1 MSLSFKI
8 TVSTLAL
15 LFFGVLVSIISFVA
29 MSASKAKSERIALSL
44 IPLTDISGDIL
55 SSINIMSLAAS
66 NYIYREQQ
74 ADYDTFYQYLPVIKK
89 DVEDAANLI
98 ETSEDAEVKK
108 LSADLSDLRKNLEL
122 FTASFQKSKTLT
134 EQTNEAIKKVAALSD
149 GIGND
154 VAAIGRAFNRIGYAT
169 SDGTVKGRAQ
179 RYVDAIFPLIATNA
193 TIKDTFQLAV
203 LNRNVNTL
211 TGIFP
216 TVDAFVAEL
225 KAMGAEVTTPEIKTI
240 FEGMFKKV
248 DESIKNVGILSES
261 LDGLEKENAEQHML
275 AAILTNAAMDI
286 SNNATKTTKE
296 FSDTLFSSMSLSQK
310 LVILFASLL
319 LAVGVFSLIFLN
331 INVTKKI
338 QGFVH
343 IMQDFTAGDADLT
356 KRINVSSSDE
366 LGKLGIYLNNFVE
379 KLQGILRK
387 VRESSDDVAS
397 GNTELAA
404 TVEQL
409 SNTFNM
415 QSEQVSSVAANMSDI
430 DTSSKVIL
438 DHLAHNITKTVSSG
452 KGVSEGGANLRDIMD
467 MMKGVEEQTGK
478 LSTTVKSLVESST
491 HIGEILNVINDIA
504 DQTNLLALNA
514 AIEAARAGDAG
525 RGFAVVA
532 DEVRKLAERTQKS
545 TSEIAAIIN
554 TLQQESSNASKEME
568 KTTKGVATGL
578 DSITNTNVI
587 MLDVVNSTKEVTEST
602 DRISSDIKSQ
612 FKLITSVNDNT
623 QALATGVE
631 ESVQM
636 LSEVSATVVHL
647 QHQAEN
653 LKYIVSQFKV

>member
-8 TVSTLAL
+8 TVSTLSL
-15 LFFGVLVSIISFVA
+15 LLFGVLVSVISSAA

-55 SSINIMSLAAS
+55 SNINNMSLAAGNFIS
-66 NYIYREQQ
+66 REQQ
-74 ADYDTFYQYLPVIKK
+74 AYYDAFYKSLPEIKK
-89 DVEDAANLI
+89 QIEEAAKLI
-98 ETSEDAEVKK
+98 ETSEEAEVKK
-108 LSADLSDLRKNLEL
+108 LSADLFDLRNNLEL
-122 FTASFQKSKTLT
+122 FTASFQRSKTLID
-134 EQTNEAIKKVAALSD
+134 QTNGAIKKVLELSD
-149 GIGND
+149 GIGDD
-154 VAAIGRAFNRIGYAT
+154 VAAVGKAFNRIGYTAT
-169 SDGTVKGRAQ
+169 DSAMKRNAQ
-179 RYVDAIFPLIATNA
+179 RYVDAIFPLIATNS

-203 LNRNVNTL
+203 VNRNVNTL
-211 TGIFP
+211 TEIFP

-225 KAMGAEVTTPEIKTI
+225 KAMDAEIETPEVNGI
-240 FEGMFKKV
+240 FAGMYKKI
-248 DESIKNVGILSES
+248 DESVSNVGILSES
-261 LDGLEKENAEQHML
+261 LGGLEKENIEQQML
-275 AAILTNAAMDI
+275 AAILTTAARDI
-286 SNNATKTTKE
+286 SNNATLTTKE
-296 FSDTLFSSMSLSQK
+296 FSDTLYSSMSLSQK
-310 LVILFASLL
+310 LVIVFASLL
-319 LAVGVFSLIFLN
+319 LAMGAVSLIFLN
-331 INVTKKI
+331 RNVIKKI
-338 QGFVH
+338 QGFVY
-343 IMQDFTAGDADLT
+343 IMQDFTAGEADLT
-356 KRINVSSSDE
+356 KRINISSSDE
-366 LGKLGIYLNNFVE
+366 LGKLGVYLNDFVD
-379 KLQGILRK
+379 KLQMILRQ

-404 TVEQL
+404 AIEQL

-438 DHLAHNITKTVSSG
+438 DNLAQNITKSLSSG
-452 KGVSEGGANLRDIMD
+452 KGVSEGGANLRDVMD
-467 MMKGVEEQTGK
+467 MMRGVEEQTEQ
-478 LSTTVKSLVESST
+478 LSSTVKSLVESSA

-545 TSEIAAIIN
+545 TSEIAAIIS
-554 TLQQESSNASKEME
+554 TLQRESANAAREME
-568 KTTKGVATGL
+568 KTAQGVATGL

-587 MLDVVNSTKEVTEST
+587 MLDVVNSTKEVTENTGKIST
-602 DRISSDIKSQ
+602 DIKSQ
-612 FKLITSVNDNT
+612 FKTITSINDNT